1 MSREVAMKEEWD
13 RASPYFRHYV
23 ACPPSYAAVA
33 AYTEATRRGLPPP
46 LFYDAP
52 RHARAAKGALA
63 ELARGALAEQA
74 AVAAEA
80 SGSSVA
86 GAAEEPL
93 LSDAPLPKTRKRV
106 RAEVS
111 EKTDPLEWHCIGKR
125 QKTESS
131 AVADEE
137 SSAVAG
143 GVLRS
148 GGPVVGKGRSPSWW
162 RASGGEQWGCMF
174 LGERR
179 EDEDEEES
187 SQATTLQ
194 FGSPAKGRYVCLDGD
209 DCEDFD
215 CPCDQDDEEMK
226 RLQREADEEETRE
239 YKSLHAKVGKGKG
252 RSGGGRSGGRAAPK
266 KDRKA
271 NNKEKGKEAEPCICE
286 NCMSQETYDLYIKEK
301 EKAKEPKYGTAA
313 YLAWIAHKANKDKEE
328 ARSELFA
335 ELQEEGRQLRLERE
349 GKGKEKGNDKETGKH
364 LEELKSEVKKARDT
378 VKETKSRL
386 AEANGVV
393 KATKQAYLA
402 CKAKGQ
408 GSEKGNAAVAAATF
422 LGDGPEPVWP
432 IEARARMVD
441 IPLNER
447 RGARV
452 VIGPPRTPEEWH
464 SELGWRDEHGRS
476 RSWGDERKGT
486 HGLGC
491 DTFPQHVLEPGWRS
505 WTDTDTDSS
514 TSTDS
519 D

>member
-93 LSDAPLPKTRKRV
+93 LSDAPLPKTPKRV
-106 RAEVS
+106 RAEDS

-148 GGPVVGKGRSPSWW
+148 GGHVVGKGRSPPWW

-286 NCMSQETYDLYIKEK
+286 HCMSQETYDLYIKEK

-313 YLAWIAHKANKDKEE
+313 YLAWIAHKANKGKEK
-328 ARSELFA
+328 ARSELYA
-335 ELQEEGRQLRLERE
+335 ELQEEGRQMRLERKR
-349 GKGKEKGNDKETGKH
+349 KGKEKGNDKEKGKH
-364 LEELKSEVKKARDT
+364 IEELKSKVKKARDT
-378 VKETKSRL
+378 VEETKSRL
-386 AEANGVV
+386 AEARDVAALA
-393 KATKQAYLA
+393 KHAYLA
-402 CKAKGQ
+402 CKGKGKSQDKVKRETREETISGIEDVQ
-408 GSEKGNAAVAAATF
+408 GQWFRGEV
-422 LGDGPEPVWP
+422 
-432 IEARARMVD
+432 RD
-441 IPLNER
+441 I
-447 RGARV
+447 G
-452 VIGPPRTPEEWH
+452 
-464 SELGWRDEHGRS
+464 
-476 RSWGDERKGT
+476 
-486 HGLGC
+486 
-491 DTFPQHVLEPGWRS
+491 
-505 WTDTDTDSS
+505 
-514 TSTDS
+514 
-519 D
+519 